1 MRLRGSNMRI
11 RVFAVVLVAL
21 LLAALMPAG
30 AEILPTP
37 PGWQIERAVL
47 VNRHGVRSPT
57 APNEQLDKH
66 SATPWPSW
74 PVEPGFLSPRGEE
87 LMRLMGGYYRVLYGG
102 RGLVQADD
110 CPAAGTVAAWTDLAQ
125 RTRASGAAL
134 LAGMYPRCA
143 NLPLRNQANFAVP
156 DPLFNPQPTAACPM
170 DLAANRAAIMTR
182 LGGSF
187 ASAQRDHAA
196 ALSMMQSVL
205 CPGDATKGVGGGS
218 CGEAGIA
225 NSIVSGKE
233 DGVRLRGPLGY
244 ASTAAENFLMQ
255 VAEGMPKEQ
264 VAWGRLAHDATLREL
279 LTLHQLD
286 QDLTQKTRSI
296 AQQRGSN
303 LLTLVGAILVN
314 GHNFPAHAAT
324 GQPVRV
330 GFLVGH
336 ESNIHN
342 LAALLDLT
350 WQVPGFLPG
359 EAPPGG
365 ALAFE
370 QFREVP
376 SGKRYVRIAYYAQ
389 TLDELR
395 NRTRLTYRD
404 PAGMMQVALPAC
416 SGELVNNACPLETFL
431 KIAKAAVD
439 PGCVTA
445 TGGNR

>member
-1 MRLRGSNMRI
+1 MSI
-11 RVFAVVLVAL
+11 RVLSVVFVAS
-21 LLAALMPAG
+21 LLAASMPAS

-57 APNEQLDKH
+57 AANEELDKY
-66 SATPWPSW
+66 SATPWPTW

-110 CPAAGTVAAWTDLAQ
+110 CPAAGTVAAWTDLSQ
-125 RTRASGAAL
+125 RTRTSGAAL

-143 NLPLRNQANFAVP
+143 NLPLRNQANFTLP
-156 DPLFNPQPTAACPM
+156 DPLFNPQPTASCPM
-170 DLAANRAAIMTR
+170 DLATNRAAIMSR

-187 ASAQRDHAA
+187 ASVQRDYGAS
-196 ALSMMQSVL
+196 LSMMQSVL
-205 CPGDATKGVGGGS
+205 CPADASKGAGGGS
-218 CGEAGIA
+218 CGEAGTPNA
-225 NSIVSGKE
+225 IVSGTE

-244 ASTAAENFLMQ
+244 ASTAAEDFLMQ
-255 VAEGMPKEQ
+255 SAEGMPKDQ

-286 QDLTQKTRSI
+286 QDLTQKTKTI

-303 LLTLVGAILVN
+303 LLSLIGAILVN
-314 GHNFPAHAAT
+314 GHSFPGHATT

-350 WQVPGFLPG
+350 WQIPGFLPG
-359 EAPPGG
+359 EASPGG

-370 QFREVP
+370 QFRDVAN
-376 SGKRYVRIAYYAQ
+376 GKRYVRLAYYAQ
-389 TLDELR
+389 TLDEMRRREPL
-395 NRTRLTYRD
+395 NYRD
-404 PAGMMQVALPAC
+404 PPGMVQVTLPAC
-416 SGELVNNACPLETFL
+416 SGDLVNNACPLETFL

-445 TGGNR
+445 MPGNY